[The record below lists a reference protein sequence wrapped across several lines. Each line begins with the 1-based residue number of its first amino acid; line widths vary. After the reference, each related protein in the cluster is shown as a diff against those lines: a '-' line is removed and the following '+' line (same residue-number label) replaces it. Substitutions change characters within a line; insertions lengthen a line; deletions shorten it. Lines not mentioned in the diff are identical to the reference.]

1 MKGKMSTEPRVT
13 ASETDAAC
21 YTHWTEVNLRY
32 GDTDRQGHI
41 NNAVFTTLLESGR
54 VAFLFNEKGEVVAGN
69 GKAYVIAKLTMDFL
83 AEMNFPGSVRIGTKV
98 LTTGRSSFTLGQA
111 IFLNGKC
118 CSTAQ
123 SVIVLTDEQT
133 RRSTPLTE
141 SLLEQLSR
149 YS

>member
-1 MKGKMSTEPRVT
+1 MSTEQRATV
-13 ASETDAAC
+13 SETDAAC

-54 VAFLFNEKGEVVAGN
+54 VALLFNEKGEVVAGD
-69 GKAYVIAKLTMDFL
+69 GKAYVIAKLTVDFV
-83 AEMNFPGSVRIGTKV
+83 AEMNFPGIVRVGTKV
-98 LTTGRSSFTLGQA
+98 ITTGRTSFTLGQA
-111 IFLNGKC
+111 LFLSGKC

-133 RRSTPLTE
+133 HRSTALTE
-141 SLLEQLSR
+141 SLLEQLRR
-149 YS
+149 YT